1 MSDPSTQIDVL
12 AARRALDAVTH
23 SVVARASFV
32 AAYDGPG
39 EAVGVLRQFL
49 ARVEDPAGREADR
62 LRRENLE
69 RAAFA
74 RADSPREAKRAE
86 QALAVFRAE
95 DQVRT
100 AQLTGLVKALAAL
113 TRADHGPSR

>member
-23 SVVARASFV
+23 SVVARATFV

-49 ARVEDPAGREADR
+49 ARVDDPVAREADR
-62 LRRENLE
+62 VRLENLA
-69 RAAFA
+69 RTAFA
-74 RADSPREAKRAE
+74 RTSSPKEAKRADE
-86 QALAVFRAE
+86 ALAVFHTE
-95 DQVRT
+95 DHTRT
-100 AQLTGLVKALAAL
+100 AQLAGLANALAAL
-113 TRADHGPSR
+113 DRADPPR

>member
-49 ARVEDPAGREADR
+49 ARVDDPTAREADR
-62 LRRENLE
+62 IRMEHLART
-69 RAAFA
+69 AFA
-74 RADSPREAKRAE
+74 RADSAKEAKRADE
-86 QALAVFRAE
+86 ALAVYQAE
-95 DQVRT
+95 DRART
-100 AQLTGLVKALAAL
+100 AQLAGLAKALAAV
-113 TRADHGPSR
+113 TRTDPSR